1 MARNCVDCDLGFS
14 YGLGEKEK
22 LDIYGAQTLP
32 GGNYYDAIIDL
43 CYGRHGVLL
52 NCKLHIDQC
61 KAEVNMIKCT
71 SPLNNTSCLP
81 KHKSTII
88 L

>member
-32 GGNYYDAIIDL
+32 GGNYMRVVPVNP
-43 CYGRHGVLL
+43 GLL
-52 NCKLHIDQC
+52 L
-61 KAEVNMIKCT
+61 
-71 SPLNNTSCLP
+71 
-81 KHKSTII
+81 
-88 L
+88 